1 MGGQGFRLRND
12 TILVRLTLGGEMR
25 HGLPDIVLLVFG
37 DLPVVTAVLD
47 FEELVRVHTLLD
59 HVGDFL
65 ETLESK
71 VRAVQ
76 DHVLKYFLEV

>member
-1 MGGQGFRLRND
+1 
-12 TILVRLTLGGEMR
+12 MR
-25 HGLPDIVLLVFG
+25 HRLPDILLLVFG

-47 FEELVRVHTLLD
+47 FEELVRVHSLLD